1 MGAPTCKRAA
11 KTASPSRAVNVFEVA
26 MKTLVLT
33 GAAVFIFCVSIA
45 SADPRIADIRKEYQ
59 TVRGAL
65 SAYTQEAVELDGYST
80 EGGTA
85 KAFRDAKGNIRLI
98 RVELCGESGKV
109 FEEYYYRN
117 GLLLFA
123 FYEHHRYNVP
133 FNVSKETAKELGIEP
148 FDPKKTKITEDR
160 YYFDKGTMIK
170 WLDEE
175 KKDVE
180 IKSKEFRD
188 AAKEVIDLSNEMLAK
203 FKRKT

>member
-1 MGAPTCKRAA
+1 
-11 KTASPSRAVNVFEVA
+11 
-26 MKTLVLT
+26 MKTLGLT
-33 GAAVFIFCVSIA
+33 GMAFFIFCVSLA

-59 TVRGAL
+59 TIRGAL
-65 SAYTQEAVELDGYST
+65 STYTQEVVELDGYSA

-85 KAFRDAKGNIRLI
+85 KAFRDAKGNIRFI
-98 RVELCGESGKV
+98 RVELYGESGKV

-117 GLLLFA
+117 GRLLFA

-180 IKSKEFRD
+180 IKSRD
-188 AAKEVIDLSNEMLAK
+188 FQDKAKEVIDFSNEMLAK
-203 FKRKT
+203 FKSRT